1 MTNICFL
8 IYIMFLV
15 KKQVQFQ
22 QIQQILQH
30 HKMATN
36 NPESFISSFLF
47 TINHTCYVWRKAL
60 SIKKKFTNLN
70 LMEVMAYNFFN
81 TYLRIINI
89 IQGDQAHIIS
99 ISDIEQLM

>member
-1 MTNICFL
+1 
-8 IYIMFLV
+8 
-15 KKQVQFQ
+15 
-22 QIQQILQH
+22 
-30 HKMATN
+30 MATN
-36 NPESFISSFLF
+36 NPESFILCFFFL
-47 TINHTCYVWRKAL
+47 L
-60 SIKKKFTNLN
+60 SIILAMCREKHCQLKKKFTNLN